1 MVAPRNAARVH
12 RRADAL
18 CELLRYRGHLLS
30 PAQWAWMVDPANDHP
45 CVSDRRWALSQLL
58 ECRGHRLPPA
68 AWAWMTSPDRTRAE
82 IDGRDLAL
90 NGLLRRLGHMHVGSP
105 FLPLPSSLQNY
116 PGTGTKSYCFVVIG
130 IFVLTTYC
138 CAFPPFFPDD

>member
-105 FLPLPSSLQNY
+105 FLPLLRFKI
-116 PGTGTKSYCFVVIG
+116 TGTKSYCFVGYRRFCTHDV
-130 IFVLTTYC
+130 FW
-138 CAFPPFFPDD
+138 CAYPPFSPDD